1 MSTMQSDSQQ
11 KSLAL
16 SIACGRTVRSWAKHH
31 EVDFTEAYDTSIE
44 SGFLKL
50 VETARLRVADR
61 MVGRLTRG
69 ADVAIAQLVRL
80 CTKSSSDSIRL
91 SASRAILT
99 HWLKVS
105 QHFYVKVKIK
115 ALEEFLERIDNK
127 VKAREG
133 RRQYP
138 YPIPRPAGQ

>member
-1 MSTMQSDSQQ
+1 MSTIADNE
-11 KSLAL
+11 KESLAL
-16 SIACGRTVRSWAKHH
+16 SIACGRTVRSWAKQRD
-31 EVDFTEAYDTSIE
+31 VDFTEAYELSIQNE
-44 SGFLKL
+44 FRRL

-80 CTKSSSDSIRL
+80 CTKSASDSIRL

-115 ALEEFLERIDNK
+115 ALEEFLDQLDNK
-127 VKAREG
+127 VKARDA
-133 RRQYP
+133 RRQSP